1 MSTTKIRPS
10 FHDNNEISFLWTPG
24 ERLVEL
30 VDMPPE
36 GLSFAVHK
44 SGVPIDYAKECGD
57 YKPISWLP
65 QYLNA
70 GALRLPSVAASNVN
84 LDDLAKK
91 VRGFIHRYFDCS
103 PLFESVAVLYV
114 LHTWV
119 YEQFQAVPYL
129 RFLGLP
135 GSGKTRGTEVIGA
148 LCYRPLVM
156 AGSTTP
162 APMFRMIEAIGGT
175 MLIDEA
181 DFAQSQIGSEIIKV
195 LNCGYQRNLPVTRME
210 KNDKGEFVPRVYEVF
225 GPKIINGRRLF
236 KDSATESRCLPY
248 TPHLTGRKDIP
259 TQLPPE
265 FEQEVREI
273 QNMALG
279 WRMANLDSFNVS
291 QIGVPELRGRAQ
303 QIVMPLVSIANAMSA
318 GQGKKYQA
326 DLVEFCKNLEQQ
338 AQVDRRET
346 VEGQLVSAFVSWD
359 GAAPPTCK
367 DLCDIVRGE
376 NNDPNENRWLTP
388 KRSSSLLR
396 SMGFETRHTNR
407 GAEVTIDPTRLG
419 SLCQRFG
426 LTVSTVSDGSDDR
439 ERVERKE
446 GGAWATL

>member
-1 MSTTKIRPS
+1 MNKTKIRPS
-10 FHDNNEISFLWTPG
+10 YHDNNEISFLWTPN

-30 VDMPPE
+30 VSTPTDGLNFAIRE
-36 GLSFAVHK
+36 GDPTIRYSKTF
-44 SGVPIDYAKECGD
+44 GD
-57 YKPISWLP
+57 YKPISWLH
-65 QYLNA
+65 QYLNV
-70 GALRLPSVAASNVN
+70 GALSLPSEAAKDVK

-156 AGSTTP
+156 AGSSTP

-181 DFAQSQIGSEIIKV
+181 DFSQSQIGSDIIKV

-210 KNDKGEFVPRVYEVF
+210 KNANGDFVPRVYEVF

-236 KDSATESRCLPY
+236 KDAATESRCLPY
-248 TPHLTGRKDIP
+248 TPHLTGRSDIP

-265 FEQEVREI
+265 FGKEAGEI

-279 WRMANLDSFNVS
+279 WRMANLDTFKVK
-291 QIGVPELRGRAQ
+291 QTGVPGGC
-303 QIVMPLVSIANAMSA
+303 P
-318 GQGKKYQA
+318 
-326 DLVEFCKNLEQQ
+326 
-338 AQVDRRET
+338 DRR
-346 VEGQLVSAFVSWD
+346 
-359 GAAPPTCK
+359 
-367 DLCDIVRGE
+367 
-376 NNDPNENRWLTP
+376 
-388 KRSSSLLR
+388 
-396 SMGFETRHTNR
+396 
-407 GAEVTIDPTRLG
+407 
-419 SLCQRFG
+419 
-426 LTVSTVSDGSDDR
+426 
-439 ERVERKE
+439 
-446 GGAWATL
+446 